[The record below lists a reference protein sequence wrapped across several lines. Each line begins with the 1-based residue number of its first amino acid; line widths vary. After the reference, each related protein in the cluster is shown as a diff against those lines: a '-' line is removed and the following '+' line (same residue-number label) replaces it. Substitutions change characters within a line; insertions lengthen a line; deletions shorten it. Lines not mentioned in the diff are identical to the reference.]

1 MALIEKSF
9 GYKNMWFALKNADI
23 DAVLS
28 ACPNLTNAGAT
39 TWESGLQAASESSD
53 KAFLS
58 GVYDGWSFLVG
69 LGICDPTQVESFMA
83 LISELGKCSD
93 EICFFATHRVVE
105 LQCFAQAIQGK
116 IVRYYCYSGES
127 GHIYADMGERTAAEK
142 KLSLNIPADDEELF
156 DGDHEPIEET
166 DILLLAEQM
175 SMDPDMLIGME
186 EGKCIIADI
195 SRGI

>member
-9 GYKNMWFALKNADI
+9 GYKNMWFALKNVDI

-28 ACPNLTNAGAT
+28 VCPNLTNARET
-39 TWESGLQAASESSD
+39 TWENGLQAASESSD

-58 GVYDGWSFLVG
+58 GAYDGWSFLVG
-69 LGICDPTQVESFMA
+69 VGICEPTHVEGFMA
-83 LISELGKCSD
+83 LLSELGKCSN

-127 GHIYADMGERTAAEK
+127 GHIYADIGEKTMAEK
-142 KLSLNIPADDEELF
+142 KLSLNFPADDEALF
-156 DGDHEPIEET
+156 GGDYEPIDET
-166 DILLLAEQM
+166 DILLLAERM